1 MGPARRCAVAGLAYF
16 ALVFLLGSMVGII
29 RILLVAPLLGPVGA
43 TLVELPVMLLLSWL
57 VCRALVRGLA
67 VPAEADARLLMG
79 SLAFLLPMSAEYG
92 LASLLNGEGLGP
104 YLSSY
109 RGTAR
114 QIGLVGQL
122 AFAAIPMLQA
132 VQARRRARSFR

>member
-1 MGPARRCAVAGLAYF
+1 MGPARRRALAGLAYF
-16 ALVFLLGSMVGII
+16 ALVFLLGSMLGII
-29 RILLVAPLLGPVGA
+29 RILLVAPLLGPIGA
-43 TLVELPVMLLLSWL
+43 TLVELPIMLLLSWL
-57 VCRALVRGLA
+57 ICRALVRGLA
-67 VPAEADARLLMG
+67 VPAETGARLLMG
-79 SLAFLLPMSAEYG
+79 GLAFLLLMIAEFG
-92 LASLLNGEGLGP
+92 LASLLNGERLGP

-122 AFAAIPMLQA
+122 VFAAMPMLQA